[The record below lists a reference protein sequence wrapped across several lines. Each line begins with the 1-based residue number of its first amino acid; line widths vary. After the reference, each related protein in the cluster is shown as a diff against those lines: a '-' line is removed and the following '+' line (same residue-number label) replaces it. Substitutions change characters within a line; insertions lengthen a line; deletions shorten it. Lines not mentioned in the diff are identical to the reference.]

1 MRYQSFLLRIP
12 LICIL
17 SLLVLLLTMCQTS
30 EPTPRD
36 AGKMVHGTVSA
47 ENEQDAATEP
57 PLPPAPELLD
67 RAMKRLAVRDDDNA
81 AHDLQALLDNY
92 PDVPEARR
100 ARYYLAESYA
110 YRERWRSAMEAF
122 EAFVDEPAEDSLTPP
137 ALFWLA
143 RCHEELGEGAKAI
156 AAYERYRSFDTV
168 LEPYAA
174 LRQAAQ
180 EEALGLFADAAANY
194 AHAARADSAPSMR
207 ASSFE
212 RAIHMYHKL
221 EQPTQALKLYGELLD
236 LAQLPDYR
244 ARILDE
250 AADLAEEVGNFKQ
263 AYRWRVE
270 IVTLHAET
278 TQAVAVVRYMREQG
292 DIPLLYARA
301 AKVLFFAGDYTHALP
316 LFDAALA
323 QGYSTIPA
331 GKPDDTI
338 LELRRLRAMTLRS
351 LDNFPDALHEL
362 TLVGAISPDGEVG
375 RQAQLDWIQT
385 LGQSGETVRA
395 ANAYR
400 EYATTYPDDSRAPE
414 ALDRAAQ
421 LFDRLGDAE
430 KAFFARMD
438 LELLYPENE
447 VSPYVLH
454 SSAIGLFY
462 QNRFDEALHV
472 WQQIADGRN
481 GFHRARA
488 LFWAARI
495 AQQQGND
502 AQVQEWL
509 SAAQEAGPDTYYGAR
524 AADVLGVFVQGDVP
538 LDATFGDDDWDA
550 LDDWV
555 ATWSD
560 STIDAATGKSDTS
573 DTSDTTTLGYPMAI
587 VQNGFVQRAIALN
600 QVGLWN
606 EAKVEWNSAHADLV
620 EEPRRLMLLA
630 RVAHERDM
638 PSVALKA
645 AERLQTLAPQDAPPT
660 PQTLRRLIY
669 PTPYADSVI
678 RESQAFNIDPRLLY
692 ALIRQESRFDPYATS
707 WVGARGLGQV
717 MPATGKA
724 IAQQLGVEGFH
735 VDDLYHPHVSVRFG
749 AYYIAQQVTMMNG
762 SVQAGLA
769 AYNGGPGNAQRWAD
783 GFSVPDP
790 DLFVE
795 RIDFG
800 ETKGYVRLVYGFYG
814 AYQRLYALP

>member
-1 MRYQSFLLRIP
+1 MRYRPFLLRIP
-12 LICIL
+12 LMCML

-30 EPTPRD
+30 EPMSGDTD
-36 AGKMVHGTVSA
+36 KMRGPMSA
-47 ENEQDAATEP
+47 ADEQDTATDA
-57 PLPPAPELLD
+57 PLPPAPALLD
-67 RAMKRLAVRDDDNA
+67 RALDYRTVRDDDSA

-92 PDVPEARR
+92 PNVPEARR

-110 YRERWRSAMEAF
+110 YRERWRSAMQAF
-122 EAFVDEPAEDSLTPP
+122 QAFVDEPAEDNLTPP

-156 AAYERYRSFDTV
+156 AVYEQYRSFDTI

-180 EEALGLFADAAANY
+180 EEALSLFEDAAANY
-194 AHAARADSAPSMR
+194 AHAARADSAPSQR

-212 RAIHMYHKL
+212 RAIHMYREF
-221 EQPTQALKLYGELLD
+221 EQPRQALTLYEELLA
-236 LAQLPDYR
+236 LAQVPEYR

-250 AADLAEEVGNFKQ
+250 AADLAEKEGNLKQ

-270 IVTLHAET
+270 IVTLHAKT
-278 TQAVAVVRYMREQG
+278 AQAVAVVRYMREQG

-316 LFDAALA
+316 LFDVALA
-323 QGYSTIPA
+323 QAYTTTPA

-338 LELRRLRAMTLRS
+338 LELRRLRAMTLRA
-351 LDNFPDALHEL
+351 LDDDSSALHEL
-362 TLVGAISPDGEVG
+362 ALVGALSPDGEVG

-385 LGQSGETVRA
+385 LGQSGETLRA

-400 EYATTYPDDSRAPE
+400 QYAATYADDSRAPE

-454 SSAIGLFY
+454 SAAIGLFY
-462 QNRFDEALHV
+462 QNRFDEALHI
-472 WQQIADGRN
+472 WQQVAEGRD

-488 LFWAARI
+488 LFWAARV

-502 AQVQEWL
+502 EQAQEWL

-538 LDATFGDDDWDA
+538 LDAALVDDDWDA
-550 LDDWV
+550 LDAWV
-555 ATWSD
+555 ATWHD
-560 STIDAATGKSDTS
+560 RTLDEATDTSDTS
-573 DTSDTTTLGYPMAI
+573 DTSDTTHTSYPMAI
-587 VQNGFVQRAIALN
+587 LQNGFVQRAIALN

-606 EAKVEWNSAHADLV
+606 EAKMEWNSAHADLV
-620 EEPRRLMLLA
+620 EEPSQLMLLA

-638 PSVALKA
+638 PSVALQA
-645 AERLQTLAPQDAPPT
+645 AERLQALAPPDAPPT
-660 PQTLRRLIY
+660 PQTLRRLLY
-669 PTPYADSVI
+669 PTPFVDSVV

-735 VDDLYHPHVSVRFG
+735 IDDLYHPHVSVRFG
-749 AYYIAQQVTMMNG
+749 AYYIAQQITMMNG

-769 AYNGGPGNAQRWAD
+769 AYNGGPGNAQRWAN

-790 DLFVE
+790 DVFVE